1 MALGLS
7 DELIADIGGA
17 LIARLDGGS
26 GPATFDVY
34 TAPRPARG
42 ASPTGATLLGTL
54 TFSDPSGTQS
64 GNVVT
69 FSALTPDSG
78 ADASG
83 TAAWGRAKKS
93 TGAFVLDASITVAGG
108 GGDFVMNSVNVVAG
122 LPIAAGT
129 LTVTVS
135 TAS

>member
-1 MALGLS
+1 M
-7 DELIADIGGA
+7 
-17 LIARLDGGS
+17 
-26 GPATFDVY
+26 
-34 TAPRPARG
+34 
-42 ASPTGATLLGTL
+42 
-54 TFSDPSGTQS
+54 
-64 GNVVT
+64 T

-129 LTVTVS
+129 LTVTVG

>member
-42 ASPTGATLLGTL
+42 ATPTGATLLGTL
-54 TFSDPSGTQS
+54 TFSDPSGTQT

-69 FSALTPDSG
+69 FGTITADSG

-93 TGAFVLDASITVAGG
+93 TGAFVMDVSITVTGG
-108 GGDFVMNSVNVVAG
+108 GGTFSRSSSRWVIFLSLSSLAR
-122 LPIAAGT
+122 
-129 LTVTVS
+129 
-135 TAS
+135 

>member
-42 ASPTGATLLGTL
+42 ATPTGATLLGTL
-54 TFSDPSGTQS
+54 TFSDPCGTQT
-64 GNVVT
+64 GAVVT
-69 FSALTPDSG
+69 FSTITPDSG

-83 TAAWGRAKKS
+83 VAAWGRAKKS
-93 TGAFVLDASITVAGG
+93 TGSFVMDASITVTGG

-122 LPIAAGT
+122 LPIAAGA
-129 LTVTVS
+129 LTVTIS
-135 TAS
+135 TAA